1 MYILWCRCP
10 LSYIPSSLEQNE
22 VEKEKSRSELIKVSL
37 YTRENSPGQATR
49 VFIRQIETRK
59 GENTRERTIPF
70 PMVWNFRME
79 RPALK
84 PTRPELADRT
94 VFRTDIFN
102 WIALLDP
109 LNLKIDTTIKSSSV
123 TQFGTNQF
131 LKEIENIP
139 FEECSENRFVR
150 IIQTLD

>member
-1 MYILWCRCP
+1 
-10 LSYIPSSLEQNE
+10 
-22 VEKEKSRSELIKVSL
+22 
-37 YTRENSPGQATR
+37 
-49 VFIRQIETRK
+49 
-59 GENTRERTIPF
+59 
-70 PMVWNFRME
+70 ME

-139 FEECSENRFVR
+139 FEGYSGSRTENRFVR